1 MSMETMI
8 TLLRVTHMQ
17 LLSSISPSSSLLKLP
32 LIAIYWA
39 TCGTQLW
46 NWPSLSKKRQNGGR
60 LTQKARVSWPTLPP
74 PPPHF
79 NGGRLLR
86 GGEGSQ
92 IWSGEQIWNSIWNTK
107 LSQGVIRP
115 ISTPNDYLNKVFD
128 DVVSLCGSCRNN
140 ALPRSAREKLQL
152 VAILSLLETRLSLQ
166 ERNMRIV

>member
-74 PPPHF
+74 PPLQWGPTF
-79 NGGRLLR
+79 TGRGRVTDLELDLELTQNYRTELFALYLR
-86 GGEGSQ
+86 RT
-92 IWSGEQIWNSIWNTK
+92 II
-107 LSQGVIRP
+107 
-115 ISTPNDYLNKVFD
+115 
-128 DVVSLCGSCRNN
+128 
-140 ALPRSAREKLQL
+140 
-152 VAILSLLETRLSLQ
+152 
-166 ERNMRIV
+166 

>member
-1 MSMETMI
+1 MI

-46 NWPSLSKKRQNGGR
+46 NWPSLSKKKTKWRTSHPEG
-60 LTQKARVSWPTLPP
+60 ARFLANPP
-74 PPPHF
+74 PPPTSMGADF
-79 NGGRLLR
+79 Y
-86 GGEGSQ
+86 GEGK
-92 IWSGEQIWNSIWNTK
+92 GHRFGLANRFGTRFGTNTK
-107 LSQGVIRP
+107 LSHGVIRP

-152 VAILSLLETRLSLQ
+152 VAILSLRETRLSLQ

>member
-74 PPPHF
+74 PPTSMGADF
-79 NGGRLLR
+79 Y
-86 GGEGSQ
+86 GEGK
-92 IWSGEQIWNSIWNTK
+92 GHRFGLANRFGARFGTNTK

-128 DVVSLCGSCRNN
+128 DLVSLCGSCRNN
-140 ALPRSAREKLQL
+140 ALPRSAWEKLQL
-152 VAILSLLETRLSLQ
+152 VAILSLRETRLSLQ